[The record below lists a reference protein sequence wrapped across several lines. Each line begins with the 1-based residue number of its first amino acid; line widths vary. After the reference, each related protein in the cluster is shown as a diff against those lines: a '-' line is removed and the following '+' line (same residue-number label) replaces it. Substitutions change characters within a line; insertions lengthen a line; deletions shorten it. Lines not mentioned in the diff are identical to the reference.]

1 MRGQPAD
8 RHQPVARRERQVEDA
23 DVMTKS
29 PGEVD
34 PDDYTNDPAKL
45 NAVWSARNVQYMRP
59 RLAEMI
65 AGELREN
72 ILSGV
77 YADGDSLPKQEDLM
91 ELFGVSPPSIREAL
105 RVLETEGLVTVKR
118 GNVGGAIV
126 HAPRAGK
133 VGYMI
138 GLVLQNRGVPI
149 RDVSEALSYFD
160 PTCAARC
167 ATLPNRR
174 KTVVPLLRAN
184 LRESKKVLEEPL
196 LYTPIARSF
205 HEIMVNNCGS
215 ETMSLVVGALE
226 SLWTGHIQL
235 LTGRTRNTTPR
246 TTTLEARQASYV
258 EHEEILDLIVRG
270 DAENVEKL
278 ARHHLTERGD
288 LAYPFSVETV
298 ISAAATR
305 DAHV

>member
-1 MRGQPAD
+1 VTTKHLEDFGPGDDSNVPA
-8 RHQPVARRERQVEDA
+8 R
-23 DVMTKS
+23 
-29 PGEVD
+29 
-34 PDDYTNDPAKL
+34 L
-45 NAVWSARNVQYMRP
+45 NAVWSPRNVQYMRP

-72 ILSGV
+72 ILSGL
-77 YADGDSLPKQEDLM
+77 YADGDSLPKQEDLI
-91 ELFGVSPPSIREAL
+91 ERFGVSPPSIREAL

-126 HAPRAGK
+126 HSPRAGK

-138 GLVLQNRGVPI
+138 GLVLQNRAVPI

-184 LRESKKVLEEPL
+184 LRESKKVIEEPL
-196 LYTPIARSF
+196 LYSPIAHSF

-226 SLWTGHIQL
+226 SLWTGHVSL

-258 EHEEILDLIVRG
+258 EHEEILELIVAG